1 MHARTDPVPG
11 QSLQLSTV
19 SRQPIPS
26 PTRLAGRCRSASS
39 PPRPSI
45 NNPVTVSPLGHH
57 LPPHLPTQASR
68 ISATIHQLG
77 MTKSAPAA
85 ASVPAP
91 KKHAPPQQQ
100 HAVLRGSQLKQLRE
114 IFRRFDMDGDGSL
127 TQLELAALLRSLG
140 LRPTGEE
147 VRALLA
153 GMDADGNGAVEFDEL
168 AAAIAPLLTAQT
180 HLVDQ
185 AQLLEVFRAFDRDGN
200 GYISAAELARSMARL
215 GQPLTFE
222 ELTRMMR
229 DADADGDG
237 VISFQEF
244 AAVMAKS
251 ALDFLG
257 VA

>member
-1 MHARTDPVPG
+1 MHARTDPVSRNSALSPG
-11 QSLQLSTV
+11 TQRVFPLVGLHEASQIEHLAM
-19 SRQPIPS
+19 
-26 PTRLAGRCRSASS
+26 TR
-39 PPRPSI
+39 
-45 NNPVTVSPLGHH
+45 
-57 LPPHLPTQASR
+57 
-68 ISATIHQLG
+68 
-77 MTKSAPAA
+77 SAPAA
-85 ASVPAP
+85 STPARAE
-91 KKHAPPQQQ
+91 K
-100 HAVLRGSQLKQLRE
+100 VLRGNQLKQLRE

-140 LRPTGEE
+140 LRPTGDE
-147 VRALLA
+147 VHALLA
-153 GMDADGNGAVEFDEL
+153 GMDADGNGKVEFDEL
-168 AAAIAPLLTAQT
+168 AGAIAPVLTTQT

-237 VISFQEF
+237 VISFPEF
-244 AAVMAKS
+244 AAIMAKS

-257 VA
+257 VS

>member
-1 MHARTDPVPG
+1 MT
-11 QSLQLSTV
+11 
-19 SRQPIPS
+19 
-26 PTRLAGRCRSASS
+26 RSASA
-39 PPRPSI
+39 
-45 NNPVTVSPLGHH
+45 V
-57 LPPHLPTQASR
+57 
-68 ISATIHQLG
+68 
-77 MTKSAPAA
+77 AA
-85 ASVPAP
+85 AVPAT
-91 KKHAPPQQQ
+91 KQQPH

-147 VRALLA
+147 VRALLV

-168 AAAIAPLLTAQT
+168 AAAIAPLLTTQT

-185 AQLLEVFRAFDRDGN
+185 EQLLEVFRAFDRDGN

>member
-1 MHARTDPVPG
+1 MT
-11 QSLQLSTV
+11 
-19 SRQPIPS
+19 
-26 PTRLAGRCRSASS
+26 RSA
-39 PPRPSI
+39 PS
-45 NNPVTVSPLGHH
+45 
-57 LPPHLPTQASR
+57 A
-68 ISATIHQLG
+68 A
-77 MTKSAPAA
+77 AAA

-91 KKHAPPQQQ
+91 TKKQQ
-100 HAVLRGSQLKQLRE
+100 HAALRGSQLKQLRE

-168 AAAIAPLLTAQT
+168 ADAIAPLLTTQT

-200 GYISAAELARSMARL
+200 GFISAAELARSMARL

>member
-1 MHARTDPVPG
+1 
-11 QSLQLSTV
+11 
-19 SRQPIPS
+19 
-26 PTRLAGRCRSASS
+26 
-39 PPRPSI
+39 
-45 NNPVTVSPLGHH
+45 
-57 LPPHLPTQASR
+57 
-68 ISATIHQLG
+68 

-91 KKHAPPQQQ
+91 KKHAPPPQQ

-168 AAAIAPLLTAQT
+168 AAAIAPLLTTQT

>member
-1 MHARTDPVPG
+1 M
-11 QSLQLSTV
+11 
-19 SRQPIPS
+19 
-26 PTRLAGRCRSASS
+26 TR
-39 PPRPSI
+39 
-45 NNPVTVSPLGHH
+45 
-57 LPPHLPTQASR
+57 
-68 ISATIHQLG
+68 
-77 MTKSAPAA
+77 SAPAA
-85 ASVPAP
+85 TTLARAEKTPAA
-91 KKHAPPQQQ
+91 KQQ
-100 HAVLRGSQLKQLRE
+100 VLRGSQLKQLRE

-140 LRPTGEE
+140 LRPNGDE

-153 GMDADGNGAVEFDEL
+153 GMDADGNGAVEFEEL
-168 AAAIAPLLTAQT
+168 AAAIAPLLTTQT

-237 VISFQEF
+237 VISFPEF

>member
-1 MHARTDPVPG
+1 MT
-11 QSLQLSTV
+11 
-19 SRQPIPS
+19 
-26 PTRLAGRCRSASS
+26 RSA
-39 PPRPSI
+39 P
-45 NNPVTVSPLGHH
+45 
-57 LPPHLPTQASR
+57 A
-68 ISATIHQLG
+68 
-77 MTKSAPAA
+77 AA

-91 KKHAPPQQQ
+91 TKKHQ
-100 HAVLRGSQLKQLRE
+100 HAPLRGSQLKQLRE

-147 VRALLA
+147 VRALLV

-168 AAAIAPLLTAQT
+168 AAAIAPLLTTQT

-200 GYISAAELARSMARL
+200 GFISAAELARSMARL

-237 VISFQEF
+237 VISFKEF

-257 VA
+257 IA

>member
-1 MHARTDPVPG
+1 MPA
-11 QSLQLSTV
+11 
-19 SRQPIPS
+19 
-26 PTRLAGRCRSASS
+26 AGPRPKRSASMPFHGAGAAKGRDPS
-39 PPRPSI
+39 P
-45 NNPVTVSPLGHH
+45 
-57 LPPHLPTQASR
+57 
-68 ISATIHQLG
+68 
-77 MTKSAPAA
+77 APAA
-85 ASVPAP
+85 GGRAR
-91 KKHAPPQQQ
+91 
-100 HAVLRGSQLKQLRE
+100 LRDEQLRQLRE
-114 IFRRFDMDGDGSL
+114 LFLRFDLDRDGSL
-127 TQLELAALLRSLG
+127 TLLELAALLRSLG
-140 LRPTGEE
+140 LRPAAGDEIH
-147 VRALLA
+147 ALIA
-153 GMDADGNGAVEFDEL
+153 AMDADGNGTVEFDEL
-168 AAAIAPLLTAQT
+168 AAAIAPLLTTQT

-200 GYISAAELARSMARL
+200 GFISAAELARSMARL